1 MHFRYRL
8 KPRESDKLDT
18 TVKEELPAIAYS
30 VENNSTHQQETVNPD
45 SDLVMT
51 YNAMY
56 AMETSPIFE
65 NQINRKE
72 VAGSTDQT
80 KEINNELVLTDNAM
94 YKMDSQNIED
104 NDADSVKEGKIQG
117 VKYSIDKREADQ
129 TKELNSELV
138 LTDNAMYKMDS
149 QIKEYFGSPFGTF
162 HYQSEQCSVEESK
175 IKGGKYSIDKREAF
189 NNKSE
194 MTENT
199 MYKLDI
205 ANLQQNDTEL
215 EIVGNN
221 QKVHHSTNKD
231 IGTKNEQVMSDNPMY
246 KLDTPNIRCDNINSV
261 TGTNN
266 QHVNNSPDKTAAPDD
281 KLVITDNP
289 MYKLDHPNIINNNIE
304 SVTEQRTPNK
314 GKIIFTDKT
323 VTPNDEL
330 VMTDNPMYKLDH
342 PNIINSNI
350 ESVSEQRTPNKGKI
364 IFTDKTVA
372 PNDELVMT
380 DNPMYKQEIPLLENN
395 KNDLAAENLEACLSK
410 SDIVKDQ
417 HERQSQIYHELD
429 YSDMEPITADLAKCE
444 ENDYSYAYSH

>member
-1 MHFRYRL
+1 MHFRYRR

-18 TVKEELPAIAYS
+18 TIKEEVPAIAYS
-30 VENNSTHQQETVNPD
+30 VENNSTHQQETANPD

-56 AMETSPIFE
+56 AMEASPIFD
-65 NQINRKE
+65 NQINRDH

-80 KEINNELVLTDNAM
+80 KDINNELVLTDNAM
-94 YKMDSQNIED
+94 YKMDSQNIEY

-117 VKYSIDKREADQ
+117 VEYSIDKREADQ
-129 TKELNSELV
+129 TKELNNELV
-138 LTDNAMYKMDS
+138 LTDNAMYQMDS
-149 QIKEYFGSPFGTF
+149 QNIEYFGSPFCTL
-162 HYQSEQCSVEESK
+162 HYKSEQDSVEESK
-175 IKGGKYSIDKREAF
+175 IQGVKYSIDKREAF
-189 NNKSE
+189 NNDSE
-194 MTENT
+194 MSENA
-199 MYKLDI
+199 MYRLDI
-205 ANLQQNDTEL
+205 ANLEQKDTEL
-215 EIVGNN
+215 VTEGNN
-221 QKVHHSTNKD
+221 QKLQHSSYKD
-231 IGTKNEQVMSDNPMY
+231 EGTKNEQVMSDNPMY

-261 TGTNN
+261 IGTNN
-266 QHVNNSPDKTAAPDD
+266 QHVYNSP
-281 KLVITDNP
+281 
-289 MYKLDHPNIINNNIE
+289 
-304 SVTEQRTPNK
+304 
-314 GKIIFTDKT
+314 DKT

-364 IFTDKTVA
+364 IVTDKTVA
-372 PNDELVMT
+372 PNNELVMT
-380 DNPMYKQEIPLLENN
+380 DNPMYKQEIPLIENN